1 MRSPNEQKIGN
12 PLQKTI
18 QLEEIL
24 VKVVKILQN
33 KSIEDESH

>member
-1 MRSPNEQKIGN
+1 MRSYNEQKIGN
-12 PLQKTI
+12 PLQKII

>member
-1 MRSPNEQKIGN
+1 MRSRNEQKIGN

-24 VKVVKILQN
+24 VKVIKIFQN

>member
-1 MRSPNEQKIGN
+1 MRSYNEHKIGN

-24 VKVVKILQN
+24 VKVVEILRN
-33 KSIEDESH
+33 KPLEDESH